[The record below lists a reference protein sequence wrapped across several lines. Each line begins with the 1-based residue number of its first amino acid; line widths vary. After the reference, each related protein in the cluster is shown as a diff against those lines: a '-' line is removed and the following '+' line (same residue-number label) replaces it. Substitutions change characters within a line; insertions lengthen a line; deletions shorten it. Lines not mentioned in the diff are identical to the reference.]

1 MHTYSSETLIAGE
14 VSGLGYCVC
23 LIVPNQ
29 NSCIFV
35 RWNQVPFSFS
45 YDRLAC
51 AAESKNVEVEFIVST
66 NLSNEIIKVK
76 KFSFNEFNEFPC

>member
-1 MHTYSSETLIAGE
+1 MHTYSSEILIAGE

-51 AAESKNVEVEFIVST
+51 AAESKNVEVEFFVSS

-76 KFSFNEFNEFPC
+76 AVHF